1 MKLVRIGLSSSLLLS
16 LITSAAY
23 GGGDA
28 QQGKRLAQIRCA
40 VCHSSGDGSQVGR
53 WRYPGA
59 GGNPLG
65 KPGQVGL
72 APPWLPSSGRRLR
85 FTFVRHLR
93 EVIPFE
99 SVDFV
104 TAAETVLKSDAGAIR
119 ALAAIHSGNQ
129 DRWD

>member
-1 MKLVRIGLSSSLLLS
+1 VAALVM
-16 LITSAAY
+16 
-23 GGGDA
+23 
-28 QQGKRLAQIRCA
+28 
-40 VCHSSGDGSQVGR
+40 
-53 WRYPGA
+53 
-59 GGNPLG
+59 NPLRSEW
-65 KPGQVGL
+65 L
-72 APPWLPSSGRRLR
+72 ANS
-85 FTFVRHLR
+85 R